1 MRNFSGYKA
10 LKDISHDDLS
20 VGTAFELV
28 LDNLPVRRGVVCHI
42 SPLRLAWFISKSASA
57 ENLFE
62 VDADFSREDKARLW
76 VRAVPRYQDF
86 IGQVPGKVRA
96 RGGDEGAK
104 KRNKKDS
111 HGDPSNEDLI
121 NPDLFVSV
129 PQAHVPQVR
138 TPGSFFVSM
147 RPAILAPVCSP
158 PVTPRAAKKPKNSTR
173 TLTSVVQELSE
184 GVQELKV
191 HLLKMSRRIK
201 KLRHRVK
208 MFSAKPALLHG
219 GGQDTWDTS

>member
-1 MRNFSGYKA
+1 MMTCQLVPPSSWYWTTFQCDEALCATYHPFASRGLFRNQPA
-10 LKDISHDDLS
+10 LKTSSKLTRTS
-20 VGTAFELV
+20 LEKTRQEFGFELSRGTRTSSGRFRV
-28 LDNLPVRRGVVCHI
+28 RLEPVVAMKE
-42 SPLRLAWFISKSASA
+42 P
-57 ENLFE
+57 
-62 VDADFSREDKARLW
+62 
-76 VRAVPRYQDF
+76 
-86 IGQVPGKVRA
+86 
-96 RGGDEGAK
+96 K

-111 HGDPSNEDLI
+111 HGDTSNEDLI